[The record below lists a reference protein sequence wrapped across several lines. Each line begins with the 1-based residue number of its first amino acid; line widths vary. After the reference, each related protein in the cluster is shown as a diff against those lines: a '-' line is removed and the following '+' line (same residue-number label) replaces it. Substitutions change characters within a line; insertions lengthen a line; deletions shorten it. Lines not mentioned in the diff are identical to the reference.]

1 MVAHIYKLSMWRL
14 RHEDCYELRTFWATE
29 TDLISYVVVWLFRSW
44 VHFLYPK
51 VKVNQSLWN
60 ISEPTTWP
68 FSTPCPR
75 LPYIYSFFH
84 ISEVQEQRILHPLEK
99 VCIGLQ
105 FCTVFSCSFW
115 SFILPLRNPIT
126 EPHNHSRASDSH
138 RGLGK
143 TKRFESGGLRCYSS
157 KEMPAGASSAALDA
171 ALGGWG
177 HFKPRTKG
185 LWEHS
190 LPSVKTS
197 QAAEGGARVF

>member
-1 MVAHIYKLSMWRL
+1 MWLCGCSEAGYISCIPKLKWINPFG
-14 RHEDCYELRTFWATE
+14 TFKSLQH
-29 TDLISYVVVWLFRSW
+29 DLLA
-44 VHFLYPK
+44 P
-51 VKVNQSLWN
+51 
-60 ISEPTTWP
+60 
-68 FSTPCPR
+68 PCPR

-105 FCTVFSCSFW
+105 FCTVFSCSLW

-126 EPHNHSRASDSH
+126 EPHNHSHASDSH

-190 LPSVKTS
+190 LPLVKTS
-197 QAAEGGARVF
+197 QAAEGGARVFLADSGQLFPLASSLSLFL